1 MRLDWKTGFEIE
13 LVAPRGKSRLNLAR
27 RVASRTGGT
36 VRRIFH
42 AQAEL
47 TQIKDKPTFQ
57 NLTPGFEVVD
67 GQGRLVAR
75 FVDDLTLLDGFDRDA
90 PPLDGWYRI
99 VTDDNRLV
107 SLIEAN
113 CDPDDPLES
122 VLEPMAAAF
131 GVDPERHPS
140 GMVKVSDQR
149 GGTVAIA
156 AELSG
161 ERERGCE
168 IVTPPLEAGH
178 AAALAALLDDAVA
191 EGFTVP
197 LEAALHIHFDAGP
210 LLAARTIARLVGALE
225 RHGEALKDLV
235 GTNPN
240 CRRLGLWPDALIDLV
255 ESEEFLGL
263 DWPAARRA
271 LQELELSKFCDFNL
285 LNIAQ
290 AVKSKHT
297 FEVRIL
303 PVTLDAREIVAQAA
317 LFAAILHWAIGPDAD
332 DPAMDLAT
340 FIWNLP
346 LPAEAKARWSGDRG
360 SRGAGQAARG

>member
-1 MRLDWKTGFEIE
+1 MGLEWKTGFEIE
-13 LVAPRGKSRLNLAR
+13 LVAPRGKSRLDLAH
-27 RVASRTGGT
+27 RVATRTGGT

-47 TQIKDKPTFQ
+47 SQLKGKPAFQ
-57 NLTPGFEVVD
+57 NLTPGFEVGD
-67 GQGRLVAR
+67 AQGRPVAR

-99 VTDDNRLV
+99 VTDDGRLV
-107 SLIEAN
+107 SLIDAN
-113 CDPDDPLES
+113 CDPDAPLEA
-122 VLEPMAAAF
+122 VLDPIAAAF

-168 IVTPPLEAGH
+168 IVTPPLESGH

-191 EGFTVP
+191 EGFIVP

-210 LLAARTIARLVGALE
+210 LLAARTIARLVSALE

-240 CRRLGLWPDALIDLV
+240 CRRLGSWPDALIDLV
-255 ESEEFLGL
+255 ESDEFAKL

-271 LQELELSKFCDFNL
+271 LQEVDLSKFCDFNL

-290 AVKSKHT
+290 AMKSKHT

-303 PVTLDAREIVAQAA
+303 PVTLDATEIVAHAT
-317 LFAAILHWAIGPDAD
+317 LFAAILRWAFGPDAE

-346 LPAEAKARWSGDRG
+346 LSAEAKARWIGDTG